1 MLNINNY
8 NKTILDNGITI
19 LSDRIDAVRSVAVGV
34 WVRTGSRYEKRPENG
49 IAHFLEHMM
58 FKGTRKRTPLKI
70 AQSLESL
77 GGSLN
82 AYTSKEITC
91 YFSSALDTHLRQSVE
106 VLADMVCNS
115 VFPEKEIKR
124 EQFVVLEE
132 IKSVKDTP
140 EDHIFDIF
148 YEKMFPESA
157 IGRPILG
164 REESVNDFQR
174 DNVLNFWQRFYTPE
188 NIIIAASGN
197 LEHQKLINLVNKY
210 FHFNSHA
217 TVADP
222 EPAHADQN
230 KSYVLNQAINQAHL
244 CIGGKGIHYT
254 SQDRIALLVLNAYL
268 GGGMSS
274 RLFQN
279 LREKRG
285 LAYSVY
291 SFAEFY
297 SDIGIFGVYLGT
309 DLAKMDT
316 AKDLIYREFQ
326 ILRERR
332 LSPGILK
339 KVKDQLKG
347 NLVLGLEGTSRRMS
361 RIAKNELYFGEY
373 LSIDTLIDQIDLVS
387 SDNINRLANQILH
400 PENFITVILQPT

>member
-1 MLNINNY
+1 M
-8 NKTILDNGITI
+8 DG
-19 LSDRIDAVRSVAVGV
+19 VRSIAVGV
-34 WVRTGSRYEKRPENG
+34 WVRTGSRYEIRPENG

-58 FKGTRKRTPLKI
+58 FKGTKKRSPLKI

-91 YFSSALDTHLRQSVE
+91 FYSSALDAHLRQSVE

-115 VFPEKEIKR
+115 VFPEKEIQR

-132 IKSVKDTP
+132 IKAIKDTP
-140 EDHIFDIF
+140 EELIFDIF
-148 YEKMFPESA
+148 YEKLFPESA

-164 REESVNDFQR
+164 REESVNEFQR
-174 DNVLNFWQRFYTPE
+174 ASIIGFWQRFYTPG
-188 NIIIAASGN
+188 NIVVAASGN
-197 LEHQKLINLVNKY
+197 LDHNKFLKLVGKY
-210 FHFNSHA
+210 FNFD
-217 TVADP
+217 TGIVPPLP
-222 EPAHADQN
+222 EPAIFDQN
-230 KSYVLNQAINQAHL
+230 KTFVFDQPITQAHL
-244 CIGGKGIHYT
+244 CIGGKAINYT
-254 SQDRIALLVLNAYL
+254 SEDRVALLVLNAYL

-309 DLAKMDT
+309 DPAKLKMSVDV
-316 AKDLIYREFQ
+316 IYRELDNLRTN
-326 ILRERR
+326 ILSAGK
-332 LSPGILK
+332 LTKI
-339 KVKDQLKG
+339 KDQMKG
-347 NLVLGLEGTSRRMS
+347 NLVLGLESTSRRMS
-361 RIAKNELYFGEY
+361 RIAKNQMYFGEFIP
-373 LSIDTLIDQIDLVS
+373 IDTLIDQIDRVCADDVL
-387 SDNINRLANQILH
+387 RLANQILN
-400 PENFITVILQPT
+400 PDNFITVILQPKQ

>member
-1 MLNINNY
+1 ME
-8 NKTILDNGITI
+8 
-19 LSDRIDAVRSVAVGV
+19 SVRSVAVGV
-34 WVRTGSRYEKRPENG
+34 WVRTGSRYEKYPENG

-115 VFPEKEIKR
+115 VFPEKEIQR

-148 YEKMFPESA
+148 YEKIFPENA

-164 REESVNDFQR
+164 REESVNDFKR
-174 DNVLNFWQRFYTPE
+174 DTVIDFWNRFYTPG
-188 NIIIAASGN
+188 NIVVAASGN
-197 LEHQKLINLVNKY
+197 FEHQKLLNLVNKY
-210 FHFNSHA
+210 FHFENGEN
-217 TVADP
+217 TVTP
-222 EPAHADQN
+222 ESPEIEHNKTFVYDQP
-230 KSYVLNQAINQAHL
+230 INQAHL
-244 CIGGKGIHYT
+244 CIGGKAIPY
-254 SQDRIALLVLNAYL
+254 SSDDRIALLILNAYL

-291 SFAEFY
+291 SFTEFY
-297 SDIGIFGVYLGT
+297 SDIGLFGVYLGT
-309 DLAKMDT
+309 DT
-316 AKDLIYREFQ
+316 AKLELATDLIYREFAR
-326 ILRERR
+326 LRERK
-332 LSPGILK
+332 LSPGMLRKI
-339 KVKDQLKG
+339 KDQLKG
-347 NLVLGLEGTSRRMS
+347 NLVLGLESTSRRMS
-361 RIAKNELYFGEY
+361 RIAKNELYFGEFV
-373 LSIDTLIDQIDLVS
+373 SIDRLIAGIDRVS
-387 SDNINRLANQILH
+387 ADDLQRLANKILQ
-400 PENFITVILQPT
+400 PENFISVTLKPRQ

>member
-1 MLNINNY
+1 MD
-8 NKTILDNGITI
+8 T
-19 LSDRIDAVRSVAVGV
+19 VRSVAVGI
-34 WVRTGSRYEKRPENG
+34 WVRTGSRYENRPENG

-58 FKGTRKRTPLKI
+58 FKGTKKRTPLKI
-70 AQSLESL
+70 VQSLESL
-77 GGSLN
+77 GGNLN
-82 AYTSKEITC
+82 AFTSKEITC
-91 YFSSALDTHLRQSVE
+91 YFSNSLDSHLRQSVE

-115 VFPEKEIKR
+115 VFPEKEIRR

-148 YEKMFPESA
+148 YDKLFPESS

-164 REESVNDFQR
+164 REDSVNDFQR
-174 DNVLNFWQRFYTPE
+174 DDLINFWHRYYTPE
-188 NIIIAASGN
+188 NIVVAASGN
-197 LEHQKLINLVNKY
+197 LGHSRLVNLVNKY
-210 FHFNSHA
+210 FHFDSGA
-217 TVADP
+217 IPGIP
-222 EPAHADQN
+222 EPARIDQN
-230 KSYVLNQAINQAHL
+230 KMYVYDQPINQAHL
-244 CIGGKGIHYT
+244 CVGGKGIHYT
-254 SQDRIALLVLNAYL
+254 SSDRIALLVLNAYL

-291 SFAEFY
+291 SYAEFY
-297 SDIGIFGVYLGT
+297 SDIGLFGVYLGT
-309 DLAKMDT
+309 DSAKIDM
-316 AKDLIYREFQ
+316 ARALIYREFQ
-326 ILRERR
+326 YLRERH

-361 RIAKNELYFGEY
+361 RLAKNEIYFGEY
-373 LSIDTLIDQIDLVS
+373 IPIDALINKIDLVS
-387 SDNINRLANQILH
+387 SEDINRLANQILH
-400 PENFITVILQPT
+400 PENFISVILQPKQ